1 MKGQEGTGFAM
12 KMDEPHFTPDLR
24 TSALLLD
31 VDGTI
36 VDIAP
41 RPDAVTVPVSL
52 KDALSRLVA
61 ATDGAVALVSGRRLA
76 DLDQLF
82 APLHLAVVGGHGA
95 ELRLLDA
102 GKARALKSLELD
114 PELKRRLIALA
125 PDGVRIEDKG
135 FSVALHYRQ
144 APEQENFLREA
155 IAKLC
160 AAQWSPAV
168 EILPG
173 KAVFE
178 IKPAGF
184 TKATGVRALMQHAPF
199 TGRRPIFI
207 GDDTTDETVFA
218 IMPELDGTAF
228 SVGRD
233 VAGVAGRFATP
244 AGVRA
249 WLDRIAP
256 AHESVAP

>member
-1 MKGQEGTGFAM
+1 
-12 KMDEPHFTPDLR
+12 MDEPHFTPDLR

-41 RPDAVTVPVSL
+41 RPDAVRVPVSL
-52 KDALSRLVA
+52 KDALTRLVA
-61 ATDGAVALVSGRRLA
+61 ATDGAVALVSGRLLA
-76 DLDQLF
+76 DLDHLF

-95 ELRLLDA
+95 ELRLLDGA
-102 GKARALKSLELD
+102 QARTRKSPQLD
-114 PELKRRLIALA
+114 AELKRRLTALA
-125 PDGVRIEDKG
+125 RDGVAAEDKG
-135 FSVALHYRQ
+135 FSVALHFRQ
-144 APEQENFLREA
+144 APNREKSLRDA

-160 AAQWSPAV
+160 AEPWSPAV

-173 KAVFE
+173 KAVME

-199 TGRRPIFI
+199 AGRRPIFI

-218 IMPELDGTAF
+218 IMPEFDGIAF

-233 VAGVAGRFATP
+233 VAGVSGHFATP
-244 AGVRA
+244 ARVRA

-256 AHESVAP
+256 APESVAP

>member
-1 MKGQEGTGFAM
+1 M

-41 RPDAVTVPVSL
+41 RPDAVRVPVSL
-52 KDALSRLVA
+52 KDALARLVA
-61 ATDGAVALVSGRRLA
+61 ATDGAVALVSGRLLA
-76 DLDQLF
+76 DLDHLF
-82 APLHLAVVGGHGA
+82 APLHLAVVGAHGA
-95 ELRLLDA
+95 ELRLLD
-102 GKARALKSLELD
+102 GSTGRTRKSPQLD
-114 PELKRRLIALA
+114 AELKRRLTALA
-125 PDGVRIEDKG
+125 RDGVAAEDKG
-135 FSVALHYRQ
+135 FSLALHFRQ
-144 APEQENFLREA
+144 APEQEKSLRDA
-155 IAKLC
+155 VARLC
-160 AAQWSPAV
+160 AEQWSPAV

-173 KAVFE
+173 KAVIE

-184 TKATGVRALMQHAPF
+184 TKATGVRALMKHTPF
-199 TGRRPIFI
+199 AGRRPIFI

-218 IMPELDGTAF
+218 IMPEFDGIAF

-233 VAGVAGRFATP
+233 VAGIAGHFATP
-244 AGVRA
+244 ARVRA

-256 AHESVAP
+256 ARESVAP

>member
-1 MKGQEGTGFAM
+1 
-12 KMDEPHFTPDLR
+12 MDEPHFTPDLR

-41 RPDAVTVPVSL
+41 RPDAVRVPVSL
-52 KDALSRLVA
+52 KDALTRLVA
-61 ATDGAVALVSGRRLA
+61 ATDGAVALVSGRLLA
-76 DLDQLF
+76 DLDHLF

-95 ELRLLDA
+95 ELRLLDGA
-102 GKARALKSLELD
+102 QARTRKSPQLD
-114 PELKRRLIALA
+114 AELKRRLTALA
-125 PDGVRIEDKG
+125 RDGVAAEDKG
-135 FSVALHYRQ
+135 FSVALHFRQ
-144 APEQENFLREA
+144 APNREKPLRDA

-160 AAQWSPAV
+160 AEPWSPAV

-173 KAVFE
+173 KAVME

-199 TGRRPIFI
+199 AGRRPIFI

-218 IMPELDGTAF
+218 IMPEFDGIAF

-233 VAGVAGRFATP
+233 VAGVSGHFATP
-244 AGVRA
+244 ARVRA

-256 AHESVAP
+256 APESVAP